1 MSRINNLVIGH
12 SICINLKAKKVRQK
26 RRSFSIEKWTAIA
39 KEIDSLLAI
48 GFIREAHY
56 LEWLSNVVLI
66 RKANSKW
73 RMCMDFIDLNKTC
86 PKDSFPL
93 PQIDIIV
100 DATIEQKSLSFMEAY
115 SEFNQI
121 RMNKAN
127 EEKTAFITDRWHYCY
142 RVLPFGLK
150 NTGATYQRLVNQMFK
165 HQIRKTIEVYVDD
178 QLVKSKEATQQLEH
192 PQWIS

>member
-1 MSRINNLVIGH
+1 MLRINNSVIEH
-12 SICINLKAKKVRQK
+12 SLCINLKAKKVRQK

-39 KEIDSLLAI
+39 KEIDSLLVA

-93 PQIDIIV
+93 PQIDVIV
-100 DATIEQKSLSFMEAY
+100 DATVEHKSLRFMEAY

-121 RMNKAN
+121 RMNKVN
-127 EEKTAFITDRWHYCY
+127 EEKTVFITDRWHYCY

-150 NTGATYQRLVNQMFK
+150 NAGATYQRLVNRMFK
-165 HQIRKTIEVYVDD
+165 HQIGKTIEVYVDD
-178 QLVKSKEATQQLEH
+178 QLVKSKEATQH
-192 PQWIS
+192 